1 MEKIQTIKSE
11 SKKQI
16 PILTDHQKKLL
27 TDLNDYLWNKT
38 DIFSDTLE
46 NQQKFIDNL
55 INNTNNPIP
64 KDYFAYSHMFENIK
78 DLFSV
83 INENRKIAEKNNTL
97 EKIKIFLTK
106 NKYTATEEEMSAVDR
121 GHSILF
127 WFLYFKNQKPFYKD
141 SFVVRND
148 GMNNREE
155 IINLCYKNW
164 ILVDS
169 WWNKIK

>member
-1 MEKIQTIKSE
+1 MEQIQQIQSE

-16 PILTDHQKKLL
+16 PILTDHQRQLL
-27 TDLNDYLWNKT
+27 TELNNYLWVKT
-38 DIFSDTLE
+38 EIFSDTLE
-46 NQQKFIDNL
+46 NQEKFIKN
-55 INNTNNPIP
+55 IVNNTKKPIP
-64 KDYFAYSHMFENIK
+64 TTYFAYAYMFENIK

-83 INENRKIAEKNNTL
+83 INKNRKIAKKNNTL

-106 NKYTATEEEMSAVDR
+106 NKYTETEEEMSAVDR
-121 GHSILF
+121 WHSILF

-141 SFVVRND
+141 SFVVRNHD
-148 GMNNREE
+148 MSNKEE